1 MEHRVQG
8 ATYRCWP
15 VGSAFR
21 GVEGQGLVCV
31 CVWGGAVVLPGVSVD
46 SRPSLCI
53 SLILNCMTNINTKN
67 SNLFLLLLFPSG
79 IEIHDFLL
87 KDWEEGQQMDWK
99 LID

>member
-1 MEHRVQG
+1 MQL
-8 ATYRCWP
+8 TD
-15 VGSAFR
+15 VGLL
-21 GVEGQGLVCV
+21 GLLSEELKGKGLCV
-31 CVWGGAVVLPGVSVD
+31 CVWGGGAVVLPGVSVD